1 MNFSINLL
9 YKLTLNNIFNII
21 YFRKFIKVYNMKL
34 DRGMTTLVVFI
45 IAAAILSAAQSVV
58 TTGLDGIM
66 ADFHISSTTAQWI
79 YSSFLLILGVM
90 IPLSAFFT
98 RRFKIKTILISSLT
112 LFLIG
117 SLIAY
122 IAPNIQVLIL
132 ARVIQA
138 CGSGILLPITQIV
151 LFKVIPKEKWQVY
164 MGLFGFIIGIAPAL
178 APTAGGFIIDSVGWR
193 SIFLIFALA
202 ILVLILIA
210 SVVIKLEFETGPY
223 PLDISS
229 LIFCVLSCVG
239 IMFGF
244 SNIAQNGFDL
254 IWVILPIII
263 GVISLVIFVKRQF
276 SIKNPLLDLKVLKNK
291 YFFFG
296 TLFSAILYF
305 TMCGLNVIM
314 PLFAQTITTHN
325 ATTSGIILLPATI
338 IMIIFNFIGPLL
350 ANKFGVRKVLLLS
363 CAFTIVGYLIMMT
376 YNAETSV
383 EYMLITQL
391 VRGIGAGLGLM
402 PAVTWTISVVSGDV
416 EDATAI
422 NNTVRQIIGAIGS
435 AVAVVLMA
443 IFAGGNVSHNNLS
456 IVAFGQTSLV
466 LSILTIISAVIVVIY
481 IKEDIHDLM

>member
-1 MNFSINLL
+1 MNE
-9 YKLTLNNIFNII
+9 NI
-21 YFRKFIKVYNMKL
+21 
-34 DRGMTTLVVFI
+34 DRGMSTLIIFI
-45 IAAAILSAAQSVV
+45 LAAAILSAAQSVV
-58 TTGLDGIM
+58 TTGIAGVM
-66 ADFHISSTTAQWI
+66 ADFHIHSTTAQWI
-79 YSSFLLILGVM
+79 YSSFLLVLGVM

-98 RRFKIKTILISSLT
+98 RRFKIKTILLASLA

-117 SLIAY
+117 CIIAY
-122 IAPNIQVLIL
+122 FAPSIEVLII

-151 LFKVIPKEKWQVY
+151 LFKVIPEEKWQVY

-178 APTAGGFIIDSVGWR
+178 APTAGGFIIDTIGWR
-193 SIFLIFALA
+193 SIFLIFAIMVA
-202 ILVLILIA
+202 VLILVA
-210 SVVIKLEFETGPY
+210 SVVVKLEFETGPY

-229 LIFCVLSCVG
+229 LILCVLSCVG

-254 IWVILPIII
+254 IWVVLPIVI
-263 GVISLVIFVKRQF
+263 GAVSLVIFVKRQF
-276 SIKNPLLDLKVLKNK
+276 GIDTPLVDLHALKNK

-314 PLFAQTITTHN
+314 PLFAQSIASHD
-325 ATTSGIILLPATI
+325 ATTAGIILLPATLV
-338 IMIIFNFIGPLL
+338 MIVFNFIGPLM

-363 CAFTIVGYLIMMT
+363 CLFTVVGYLLMMT
-376 YNAETSV
+376 YTRNTTV
-383 EYMLITQL
+383 EYMVVTQ
-391 VRGIGAGLGLM
+391 VIRAIGAGLGLM
-402 PAVTWTISVVSGDV
+402 PAVTWTIAVVSGDV

-443 IFAGGNVSHNNLS
+443 AFAGGNVGHNHLS
-456 IVAFGQTSLV
+456 VSAFGQTSLV
-466 LSILTIISAVIVVIY
+466 MSILAIISAVIVVLY
-481 IKEDIHDLM
+481 IKDEIHDLM

>member
-1 MNFSINLL
+1 MNE
-9 YKLTLNNIFNII
+9 NI
-21 YFRKFIKVYNMKL
+21 
-34 DRGMTTLVVFI
+34 DRGMSTLIIFI

-58 TTGLDGIM
+58 TTGIAGIM
-66 ADFHISSTTAQWI
+66 TDFHIHSTTAQWI
-79 YSSFLLILGVM
+79 YSSFLLVLGVM

-98 RRFKIKTILISSLT
+98 RRFKVKTILISSLT

-117 SLIAY
+117 SILAY
-122 IAPNIQVLIL
+122 LAPNIEVLIL

-151 LFKVIPKEKWQVY
+151 LFKVIPEEKWQVY

-193 SIFLIFALA
+193 SIFLIFAIMIA
-202 ILVLILIA
+202 VLIVVA
-210 SVVIKLEFETGPY
+210 SFVVKLEFETGHY
-223 PLDISS
+223 PLDITS
-229 LIFCVLSCVG
+229 LILCVLSCVG

-263 GVISLVIFVKRQF
+263 GTVSLVLFVKRQF
-276 SIKNPLLDLKVLKNK
+276 SIDTPLLDLHALKNK
-291 YFFFG
+291 YFFYG

-314 PLFAQTITTHN
+314 PLFAQSIANHD
-325 ATTSGIILLPATI
+325 ATTAGIILLPATLV
-338 IMIIFNFIGPLL
+338 MIVFNFIGPLM

-363 CAFTIVGYLIMMT
+363 CLFTVAGYLLMMT
-376 YNAETSV
+376 YTRSTSV
-383 EYMLITQL
+383 EYMIITQ
-391 VRGIGAGLGLM
+391 VIRAIGAGLGLM
-402 PAVTWTISVVSGDV
+402 PAVTWTIAVVSGDV

-443 IFAGGNVSHNNLS
+443 AFAGGNMGHNNIS
-456 IVAFGQTSLV
+456 VSAFAQTSFV
-466 LSILTIISAVIVVIY
+466 MSILAVISAVIVVLY
-481 IKEDIHDLM
+481 IKDEIHDLM

>member
-1 MNFSINLL
+1 M
-9 YKLTLNNIFNII
+9 
-21 YFRKFIKVYNMKL
+21 
-34 DRGMTTLVVFI
+34 DRGMSTLIIFI

-58 TTGLDGIM
+58 TTGIAGIM
-66 ADFHISSTTAQWI
+66 ADFNIPSTTAQWI
-79 YSSFLLILGVM
+79 YSSFLLVLGVM

-98 RRFKIKTILISSLT
+98 RRFKVKTILIASLA

-117 SLIAY
+117 SILAY
-122 IAPNIQVLIL
+122 FAPNIEVLVL

-151 LFKVIPKEKWQVY
+151 LFKVIPEEKWQVY

-193 SIFLIFALA
+193 SIFLIFAIMIA
-202 ILVLILIA
+202 VLIVVA
-210 SVVIKLEFETGPY
+210 SVVVKLEFETGHY
-223 PLDISS
+223 PLDIAS
-229 LIFCVLSCVG
+229 LILCVLACVG

-254 IWVILPIII
+254 IWVILPIVI
-263 GVISLVIFVKRQF
+263 GTVSLVLFSKRQF
-276 SIKNPLLDLKVLKNK
+276 GIDTPLLDLRALKNK

-314 PLFAQTITTHN
+314 PLFAQSIAN
-325 ATTSGIILLPATI
+325 YDATTAGIILLPATLV
-338 IMIIFNFIGPLL
+338 MIVFNFIGPLM

-363 CAFTIVGYLIMMT
+363 CLFSIVGYLLMMT
-376 YNAETSV
+376 YTRSTSV
-383 EYMLITQL
+383 EYMVVTQI
-391 VRGIGAGLGLM
+391 VRAIGAGLGLM
-402 PAVTWTISVVSGDV
+402 PAVTWTIAVVSGDV

-443 IFAGGNVSHNNLS
+443 VFAGGNVGHNS
-456 IVAFGQTSLV
+456 ISVSAFAQTSLV
-466 LSILTIISAVIVVIY
+466 MSILAVIMAVIVVFY
-481 IKEDIHDLM
+481 IKDEIHDLM

>member
-1 MNFSINLL
+1 MNE
-9 YKLTLNNIFNII
+9 NI
-21 YFRKFIKVYNMKL
+21 
-34 DRGMTTLVVFI
+34 DRGMSTLIIFI

-58 TTGLDGIM
+58 TTSISGIM

-79 YSSFLLILGVM
+79 YSSFLLVLGVM

-98 RRFKIKTILISSLT
+98 RRFKVKTILIASLA

-117 SLIAY
+117 SILAY
-122 IAPNIQVLIL
+122 FAPNIEVLIL

-151 LFKVIPKEKWQVY
+151 LFKVIPEEKWQVY

-193 SIFLIFALA
+193 SIFLIFAIMIA
-202 ILVLILIA
+202 VLILVA
-210 SVVIKLEFETGPY
+210 AVVVKLEFETGPY
-223 PLDISS
+223 PLDIAS
-229 LIFCVLSCVG
+229 LILSVLACVG

-244 SNIAQNGFDL
+244 SNVAQNGFDL
-254 IWVILPIII
+254 VWVVLPIVI
-263 GVISLVIFVKRQF
+263 GTVSLVLFSKRQF
-276 SIKNPLLDLKVLKNK
+276 GIKTPLLDLHALKNK

-314 PLFAQTITTHN
+314 PLFAQSIAN
-325 ATTSGIILLPATI
+325 YDATTAGIILLPATLV
-338 IMIIFNFIGPLL
+338 MIVFNFIGPVM

-363 CAFTIVGYLIMMT
+363 CLFSIVGYLVMMT
-376 YNAETSV
+376 YTRSTSV
-383 EYMLITQL
+383 EYMVVTQI

-402 PAVTWTISVVSGDV
+402 PAVTWTIAVVSGDV

-435 AVAVVLMA
+435 AIAVVLMA
-443 IFAGGNVSHNNLS
+443 VFAGGNVGHNS
-456 IVAFGQTSLV
+456 ISVSAFAQTSLV
-466 LSILTIISAVIVVIY
+466 MSILAVIMAVIVVIY
-481 IKEDIHDLM
+481 IKDEIHDLM